1 MRTSQPDRSIG
12 ALAVALALTAL
23 VACGKKETPMDAPP
37 SPPPVAAPAEAPAA
51 IPAPNAPA
59 TTTLGEKVDD
69 TVITTKVKTALLA
82 DDAVKGTDISVT
94 TVGGEVQLAGVV
106 DNKMQAD
113 RAVEL
118 AKAVQGVQRVQD
130 GMTVKK

>member
-1 MRTSQPDRSIG
+1 M
-12 ALAVALALTAL
+12 
-23 VACGKKETPMDAPP
+23 
-37 SPPPVAAPAEAPAA
+37 
-51 IPAPNAPA
+51 
-59 TTTLGEKVDD
+59 GEKVDD

-82 DDAVKGTDISVT
+82 DEAVKGMDISVT
-94 TVGGEVQLAGVV
+94 TMGGEVQLTGVV
-106 DNKMQAD
+106 DNKMQSD

>member
-1 MRTSQPDRSIG
+1 MRTSHPYRLIG
-12 ALAVALALTAL
+12 ASAVALALTAL

-51 IPAPNAPA
+51 IPAPTAPA
-59 TTTLGEKVDD
+59 TTTMGEKVDD

-82 DDAVKGTDISVT
+82 DDAVKGMDISVT
-94 TVGGEVQLAGVV
+94 TKGGEVQLTGVV

-130 GMTVKK
+130 GMTVKQ

>member
-82 DDAVKGTDISVT
+82 DEAVKGTDISVT

>member
-1 MRTSQPDRSIG
+1 MRTSQPDRAIG

-51 IPAPNAPA
+51 IPAPNAPP

-82 DDAVKGTDISVT
+82 DEAVKGTDISVT

>member
-1 MRTSQPDRSIG
+1 MRTSHPYRLIG
-12 ALAVALALTAL
+12 ASAVALALTAL
-23 VACGKKETPMDAPP
+23 VACGKKETPMEAPP
-37 SPPPVAAPAEAPAA
+37 APPPVSAPAQAPAA
-51 IPAPNAPA
+51 IPAPDAPA
-59 TTTLGEKVDD
+59 STTMGEKVDD

-82 DDAVKGTDISVT
+82 DEAVKGMDISVT
-94 TVGGEVQLAGVV
+94 TMGGEVQLTGVV
-106 DNKMQAD
+106 DNKMQSD

>member
-1 MRTSQPDRSIG
+1 MRTSQPDRAIG

-82 DDAVKGTDISVT
+82 DEAVKGTDISVT